1 MGARLRNAFLALFFG
16 TAIAGLPGC
25 ATVTGVDPFAE
36 LPAGVAWVPNPAV
49 PGVQIAVVA
58 GRPQEAG
65 PYALRVRFPPGT
77 RVMPHTHPED
87 RIYTILRGDWYIGL
101 GETFDSTRLE
111 RYPAGSVYVVR
122 AGIAHF
128 HQAQS
133 GETVFQIT
141 ATGPTATNFVNPRDN
156 PRGASR

>member
-1 MGARLRNAFLALFFG
+1 LRQSILALLV
-16 TAIAGLPGC
+16 TTLATLPGC
-25 ATVTGVDPFAE
+25 ARATESNAFPE
-36 LPAGVAWVPNPAV
+36 LPAGVAWVANPAV

-65 PYALRVRFPPGT
+65 PYALRVRFPPGV
-77 RVMPHTHPED
+77 RVMPPTHPED
-87 RIYTILRGDWYIGL
+87 RIHTILRGAWFIGL

-111 RYPAGSVYVVR
+111 RHPAGAVYVVR

-128 HQAQS
+128 HLARD

-141 ATGPTATNFVNPRDN
+141 ATGPTATTFVNPGVN
-156 PRGASR
+156 PRGAPR

>member
-1 MGARLRNAFLALFFG
+1 
-16 TAIAGLPGC
+16 
-25 ATVTGVDPFAE
+25 
-36 LPAGVAWVPNPAV
+36 
-49 PGVQIAVVA
+49 VQIAVFA

-65 PYALRVRFPPGT
+65 PYALRVRFPPGS

-87 RIYTILRGDWYIGL
+87 RIYTILRGDWYVGL

-111 RYPAGSVYVVR
+111 RYPAGSVYVMR

-128 HQAQS
+128 HLARD

-141 ATGPTATNFVNPRDN
+141 ATGPTATTFVNPRDN
-156 PRGASR
+156 PRGAPR

>member
-1 MGARLRNAFLALFFG
+1 VLLLTTLAV
-16 TAIAGLPGC
+16 LPGC
-25 ATVTGVDPFAE
+25 ARATGADAFAE

-58 GRPQEAG
+58 GRPQEPG
-65 PYALRVRFPPGT
+65 PYALRVRFPAGA

-87 RIYTILRGDWYIGL
+87 RIYTILRGAWFIGL

-111 RYPAGSVYVVR
+111 RHAAGAVYVVR
-122 AGIAHF
+122 AGVAHF
-128 HQAQS
+128 HLARD

-141 ATGPTATNFVNPRDN
+141 ATGPTATTFVNPGDN
-156 PRGASR
+156 PRGAPR